1 MAFSKEFV
9 RNWAGLLIV
18 RCCASCKYHMSDPQ
32 RERICQCSLHHKRR
46 RIDDVCGDHAITDVV
61 PLGVSVSLASLR
73 PKPSGKIKKPE
84 YINFMQSQLA
94 KINGDSMSQNDFAD
108 MISNLR
114 TTWEKLHGSRYI
126 ENF

>member
-1 MAFSKEFV
+1 MELNKEFV
-9 RNWAGLLIV
+9 RNWAGLVIV

-84 YINFMQSQLA
+84 YIRFMQAQLS
-94 KINGDSMSQNDFAD
+94 KIDCNSMTQVEFGDFVE
-108 MISNLR
+108 NLKR
-114 TTWEKLHGSRYI
+114 TFEREHGTRYLSKW
-126 ENF
+126 

>member
-1 MAFSKEFV
+1 MAFNKEFV

-18 RCCASCKYHMSDPQ
+18 RCCASCKYHM
-32 RERICQCSLHHKRR
+32 SLHHKRR

-84 YINFMQSQLA
+84 YIRFMQSQLG

-108 MISNLR
+108 VINNLR

>member
-1 MAFSKEFV
+1 MEVIKEFV
-9 RNWAGLLIV
+9 RNRAGMLIV

-46 RIDDVCGDHAITDVV
+46 HIDDVCGDHAITDVV

-84 YINFMQSQLA
+84 YIRFIQSQLE
-94 KINGDSMSQNDFAD
+94 KIDGNSMTQVEFGDFVE
-108 MISNLR
+108 NLKR
-114 TTWEKLHGSRYI
+114 TFEREHGSRYL
-126 ENF
+126 EKW

>member
-1 MAFSKEFV
+1 MEFSKEFV

-46 RIDDVCGDHAITDVV
+46 RIDDVCGDHVITDVV

-73 PKPSGKIKKPE
+73 PKPLGKIKNPE
-84 YINFMQSQLA
+84 YIRFMQSQLE
-94 KINGDSMSQNDFAD
+94 KIDGDSMTQSDFAD
-108 MISNLR
+108 KISNLR
-114 TTWEKLHGSRYI
+114 MTWENLHGSRYI